1 MQADMNS
8 LLLPCLDSEREYEFG
23 PEYKDCC
30 ENKAAGTLGETHLKP
45 LSEMFTEEELQKIPV
60 DNKAGKNYFG
70 HFSQQLNAK
79 AFQALSADGLTDG
92 QSLL

>member
-30 ENKAAGTLGETHLKP
+30 ENKAAGTLGETHLKL
-45 LSEMFTEEELQKIPV
+45 LSEMFTNFK
-60 DNKAGKNYFG
+60 K
-70 HFSQQLNAK
+70 
-79 AFQALSADGLTDG
+79 FQ
-92 QSLL
+92 